1 MKGWK
6 RLLYYLMLN
15 VLVSACTILA
25 ILVAWERTHN
35 TLPDNLISAIRSTDL
50 NPAAATATPR
60 PENDLLPEAT
70 PTEAFFVYQ
79 VVPGDTFESIAEE
92 YDMSVEELIVINGFT
107 QSQPLG
113 DGEVLRIPVHPK
125 GSVVIDSVI
134 GAGDLE
140 TESVLLKHRG
150 DGELS
155 LSGWRLENQD
165 GDIYIFPLVPELVLF
180 KNGAVYVHTR
190 TGANSVVDLFG
201 GLNSPVWH
209 SGEEVIL
216 RDAAGNVRSTYTIP

>member
-6 RLLYYLMLN
+6 RLLYYLMIN
-15 VLVSACTILA
+15 VLVSACTILT

-35 TLPDNLISAIRSTDL
+35 TLQGSLISTIRGIGL
-50 NPAAATATPR
+50 NPAVASATPR

-70 PTEAFFVYQ
+70 PTESFFVYQ
-79 VVPGDTFESIAEE
+79 VMPGDTFESIAEE
-92 YDMSVEELIVINGFT
+92 YDMNAEELIAINGFT

-155 LSGWRLENQD
+155 LSGWRLDNQE
-165 GDIYIFPLVPELVLF
+165 GSIYVFPQVPELVLY

-190 TGANSVVDLFG
+190 SGANSVVDLYG

-209 SGEEVIL
+209 SGEEVTL

>member
-6 RLLYYLMLN
+6 RLLYYLMIN
-15 VLVSACTILA
+15 VLVSACTILT
-25 ILVAWERTHN
+25 ILVVWERTHN
-35 TLPDNLISAIRSTDL
+35 TLPGSLISTIRGTDL
-50 NPAAATATPR
+50 NPADASATPL

-70 PTEAFFVYQ
+70 PTESFFAYQ
-79 VVPGDTFESIAEE
+79 VVSGDTFESIAEE
-92 YDMSVEELIVINGFT
+92 YDMSAEELIVINGFT

-113 DGEVLRIPVHPK
+113 EGEVLRIPVHPK

-140 TESVLLKHRG
+140 TESVLLKHHG

-155 LSGWRLENQD
+155 LSGWRLENQE
-165 GDIYIFPLVPELVLF
+165 GGIYIFPQVPELVLY

-190 TGANSVVDLFG
+190 SGANSVVDLYG

-209 SGEEVIL
+209 SGEEVTL
-216 RDAAGNVRSTYTIP
+216 RDAAGNIRSTYTIP

>member
-6 RLLYYLMLN
+6 RLLYYLMIN
-15 VLVSACTILA
+15 VLVSACTILT

-35 TLPDNLISAIRSTDL
+35 TLGGSLISTIRGIDL
-50 NPAAATATPR
+50 NPAAASATPR

-70 PTEAFFVYQ
+70 PTESFFVYQ
-79 VVPGDTFESIAEE
+79 VVSGDTFESIAEE
-92 YDMSVEELIVINGFT
+92 YDMNAEELIAINGFT

-113 DGEVLRIPVHPK
+113 EGEVLRIPVHPK

-140 TESVLLKHRG
+140 TESVLLKHHG

-155 LSGWRLENQD
+155 LSGWRLENQE
-165 GDIYIFPLVPELVLF
+165 GGIYIFPQVPELVLY

-190 TGANSVVDLFG
+190 SGANSVVDLYG

-209 SGEEVIL
+209 SGEEVTL
-216 RDAAGNVRSTYTIP
+216 RDAAGNIRSTYTIP

>member
-6 RLLYYLMLN
+6 RLLYYLMIN
-15 VLVSACTILA
+15 VLVSACTILT

-35 TLPDNLISAIRSTDL
+35 TLPGSLISEIRGTDL
-50 NPAAATATPR
+50 DPAAASATPR

-70 PTEAFFVYQ
+70 PTESFFVYQ
-79 VVPGDTFESIAEE
+79 VVSGDTFESIAEE
-92 YDMSVEELIVINGFT
+92 YDMSAEELIAINGFT

-113 DGEVLRIPVHPK
+113 EGEVLRIPVHPK

-140 TESVLLKHRG
+140 TESVLLKHHG

-155 LSGWRLENQD
+155 LSGWRLENQE
-165 GDIYIFPLVPELVLF
+165 GGIYIFPQVPELVLY

-190 TGANSVVDLFG
+190 SGANSVVDLYG

-209 SGEEVIL
+209 SGEEVTL
-216 RDAAGNVRSTYTIP
+216 RDAAGNIRSTYTIP